1 VSEADKVARV
11 TVRILDKDYVI
22 ACPPEERA
30 ELLESVEVLNG
41 KMREIRDSGKIVGLD
56 RVAVMAALNLTHDML
71 RLRNRDKRVEGEFQG
86 RVRALRERVD
96 TTLARN
102 QQLDL

>member
-1 VSEADKVARV
+1 MTDADKATRV
-11 TVRILDKDYVI
+11 TVRILDKDFVV

-30 ELLESVEVLNG
+30 ELLESVEILNS

-56 RVAVMAALNLTHDML
+56 RVAVMAALNLTHDVL
-71 RLRNRDKRVEGEFQG
+71 RLRNRDKRVEGDFHG
-86 RVRALRERVD
+86 RVRALRTRVD
-96 TTLARN
+96 TALARN

>member
-56 RVAVMAALNLTHDML
+56 RVAVMAALNLTQDML
-71 RLRNRDKRVEGEFQG
+71 RLRQRDKRVDGEFQG

-96 TTLARN
+96 TALARN
-102 QQLDL
+102 HQLDL

>member
-96 TTLARN
+96 NTLARN

>member
-1 VSEADKVARV
+1 MSEADKVARV